1 MELSKSKIVGDKTLK
16 FQDKKWFKT
25 LVAQYK
31 SLFRTKEN
39 LEKAGKQVDSAVD
52 TEYPLLY

>member
-1 MELSKSKIVGDKTLK
+1 LELSKSKIVGDKTLK

-31 SLFRTKEN
+31 SLFRTKET
-39 LEKAGKQVDSAVD
+39 LEKAGK
-52 TEYPLLY
+52 